1 MATRTKNPTVL
12 KKQKCGGFLFLFF
25 SRNFHTK
32 NECKPILPLTIDK
45 RTKQYN
51 YMETNIFSAFYENEN
66 AEKKSD
72 FEGYVF
78 TGITD
83 LFSDKSGNFWYKN
96 KPIKKHYRP
105 YQTYLLIDGKQIG
118 MKTLRK
124 LAVKT
129 NQSFC
134 PF

>member
-1 MATRTKNPTVL
+1 
-12 KKQKCGGFLFLFF
+12 
-25 SRNFHTK
+25 
-32 NECKPILPLTIDK
+32 
-45 RTKQYN
+45 
-51 YMETNIFSAFYENEN
+51 METNIFSAFYEKEN
-66 AEKKSD
+66 AVKKSD
-72 FEGYVF
+72 FEGYIF